1 MDEVATEDRLRRFVR
16 IDKEQ
21 VAHLV
26 ADERASPRYAITK
39 PIRFTR
45 KGHAPAPASLVN
57 LSEAGALARIKAPVR
72 PSEDAMIPPW
82 PLRLNSGD
90 ELWLVDLIE
99 LPLPCWVIETE
110 LGLIR
115 VHIYHDRRT
124 REPLQTL
131 IANLAAT
138 SQRQRVEAD
147 PTPAEQPHAEEAN
160 PASTGVW
167 MI

>member
-1 MDEVATEDRLRRFVR
+1 VDEVAAEDRLRRFGR

-26 ADERASPRYAITK
+26 ADERASPRYAITRA
-39 PIRFTR
+39 IRFTR

-57 LSEAGALARIKAPVR
+57 LSEGGALARIKAPIR
-72 PSEDAMIPPW
+72 PAEEAIIPPW
-82 PLRLNSGD
+82 PLRLSTGD

-99 LPLPCWVIETE
+99 PPLPCWVIETE

-124 REPLQTL
+124 REPLQ
-131 IANLAAT
+131 APDCAPRGDKPAAAC
-138 SQRQRVEAD
+138 R
-147 PTPAEQPHAEEAN
+147 
-160 PASTGVW
+160 G
-167 MI
+167 

>member
-1 MDEVATEDRLRRFVR
+1 
-16 IDKEQ
+16 
-21 VAHLV
+21 
-26 ADERASPRYAITK
+26 
-39 PIRFTR
+39 
-45 KGHAPAPASLVN
+45 
-57 LSEAGALARIKAPVR
+57 
-72 PSEDAMIPPW
+72 MIPPW

-160 PASTGVW
+160 PTSTGVW